1 MERNPLPSFN
11 QCQQG
16 KSGSFHFRNE
26 KRKNQ
31 NYQNGRPLEIV
42 YTERALKERDF
53 WKKSGDKKI
62 QKRISLLLEAIILD
76 PEKGIGKPEMLR
88 ENLSGFWS
96 RRITQIHR
104 LVYSVDLEAQK
115 IVIISMRF
123 HY

>member
-1 MERNPLPSFN
+1 
-11 QCQQG
+11 
-16 KSGSFHFRNE
+16 
-26 KRKNQ
+26 
-31 NYQNGRPLEIV
+31 LEIV

>member
-1 MERNPLPSFN
+1 M
-11 QCQQG
+11 
-16 KSGSFHFRNE
+16 
-26 KRKNQ
+26 
-31 NYQNGRPLEIV
+31 EIV

-104 LVYSVDLEAQK
+104 LVYSVDLETQK
-115 IVIISMRF
+115 IIIISMRF